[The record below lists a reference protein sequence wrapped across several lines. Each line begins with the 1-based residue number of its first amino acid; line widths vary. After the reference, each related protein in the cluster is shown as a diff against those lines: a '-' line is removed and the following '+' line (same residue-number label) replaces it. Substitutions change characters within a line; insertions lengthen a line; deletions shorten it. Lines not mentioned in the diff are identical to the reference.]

1 MSVLYVEMARQT
13 RPKAQGQYWLS
24 SFLIFYTY
32 IYIYTFCLK
41 SRSLFIHMKDNI
53 TTKLKDQM
61 LRQKKRVFYSIY
73 YLTRAVV
80 PQTLFLIS
88 LKTDGSIIFDCGV

>member
-1 MSVLYVEMARQT
+1 MWRWPV
-13 RPKAQGQYWLS
+13 KQGQRHKVNIDCPRFS
-24 SFLIFYTY
+24 SSTTH

-61 LRQKKRVFYSIY
+61 LRQKKEYSI
-73 YLTRAVV
+73 
-80 PQTLFLIS
+80 LF
-88 LKTDGSIIFDCGV
+88 II